1 MNRIVIL
8 LVTAVLLLLL
18 PGCWDTDKLVNKK
31 IINGISLDAA
41 DNGRILGTAS
51 TIKLINKGGG
61 QFDEKDEVVQA
72 VGDTVT
78 EIGLLINNMMPG
90 KIEASKTHIVIV
102 GEELAKTGIMAPLEV
117 FYRNAKGNLNASFLI
132 AKGKAADMLAVGKT
146 PTGSPIAFDIMQMI
160 QGAQFAAI
168 APEQTLYTL
177 WSELLDEDADIVIP
191 IISKRPSNRI
201 VIESVALM
209 DGDKYTGSS
218 LSQNDSKLLLL
229 MMGKLNKT
237 TLLDIPLQ
245 QMTDTMIFEV
255 IKATN
260 QLNVRMDDATGRID
274 CVVKVNLRGDISSY
288 PLTGDVASQ
297 MDRLKAD
304 VAESL
309 QKHASLVIGKLQA
322 ANCDALGI
330 GRRIKMSHPARWK
343 GLDWKTAYPEV
354 RVTAEFKVDFAS
366 TGLLH

>member
-1 MNRIVIL
+1 MNRILHML
-8 LVTAVLLLLL
+8 LTAVLLLLL

-41 DNGRILGTAS
+41 DNGHILGTAS

-72 VGDTVT
+72 IGDSVT

-90 KIEASKTHIVIV
+90 KIEASKTHIIIV
-102 GEELAKTGIMAPLEV
+102 GEELAKKGILAPLEV
-117 FYRNAKGNLNASFLI
+117 FYRNAKGNLNSSFLI
-132 AKGKAADMLAVGKT
+132 AKGKAANMLEVGKT

-168 APEQTLYTL
+168 APEQTLYSL
-177 WSELLDEDADIVIP
+177 WTELLDDDADIVIP
-191 IISKRPSNRI
+191 IINKRPNNRI

-209 DGDKYTGSS
+209 DGDKFTGSIM
-218 LSQNDSKLLLL
+218 SQNESKLLLL
-229 MMGKLNKT
+229 MMGKLNKS

-245 QMTDTMIFEV
+245 QMTDKMIFEV

-260 QLNVRMDDATGRID
+260 HMEIRVDGAAGRID
-274 CVVKVNLRGDISSY
+274 CVVRVKLRGDVTSY
-288 PLTGDVASQ
+288 PLTGDVAAKIDQLSIE
-297 MDRLKAD
+297 
-304 VAESL
+304 VAETL
-309 QKHASLVIGKLQA
+309 QKNASEVIGKLQA
-322 ANCDALGI
+322 ARCDALGI
-330 GRRIKMSHPARWK
+330 GRRIKMTHPAIWK
-343 GLDWKTAYPEV
+343 GLDWNAAYPEV
-354 RVTAEFKVDFAS
+354 RIKTEFKIDFAS